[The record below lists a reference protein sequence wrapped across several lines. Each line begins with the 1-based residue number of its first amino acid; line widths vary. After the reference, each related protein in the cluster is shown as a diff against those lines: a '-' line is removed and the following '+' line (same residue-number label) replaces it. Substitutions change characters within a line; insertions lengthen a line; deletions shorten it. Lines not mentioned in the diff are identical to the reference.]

1 MKRLRWQ
8 LLLVFLA
15 LIAIGALLLGQQPT
29 VLQPDVPVAQPTSGG
44 VYSEALIGEFGRLN
58 PLLANQNPA
67 DRDINRLLFSGL
79 IRYDDRGIPRPDLAE
94 SWGIS
99 KDGTVYN
106 FSIRPEAIWHD
117 GMPVT
122 SADVIFT
129 IDQMRDQNI
138 PIPEDIQ
145 EMWNEIEVHALDEQ
159 TLQFV
164 LPEPYAPFLDYLTFG
179 VIPQHLLNGLSPEAM
194 IDAEFNL
201 SPVGSGPFKFEELL
215 SEEGQI
221 TGVVLNRFDEY
232 YQDPPFIEQMV
243 FYYFPDATQAL
254 EAYRAGEILGIS
266 NVDWEALGDV
276 LEEPELNVYSGRLP
290 QQSLVFLN
298 LNDPELP
305 FFQDNSIRKALLM
318 AINRQ
323 WLVDQVFNGQA
334 FISDGPILPGSWAYF
349 DGIERVM
356 YDPEIALALIKEAGY
371 TVPAGGSEIRVKDDI
386 RFEFELIHPDTDI
399 HTSMATAIKGNWE
412 RLGIRINLRSMPY
425 DELLNDHLETRN
437 YDAALV
443 DINLSQTPDPDPYPF
458 WDQAQI
464 TGGQN
469 YSQWDDRQASEYI
482 ERARINFDLA
492 EREKD
497 YGNFQVRFVN
507 ELPALPILYPV
518 YSFAVDEQVQG
529 VRMGPLFDTSERF
542 ATLNS
547 WYLVAKRTLPTET
560 VPVENP

>member
-179 VIPQHLLNGLSPEAM
+179 VVPQHLLNGLSPEAM

-371 TVPAGGSEIRVKDDI
+371 KVPAGGSEIRVKDDI

>member
-8 LLLVFLA
+8 ILLVFLA
-15 LIAIGALLLGQQPT
+15 LIAIGVLLLGQQPT
-29 VLQPDVPVAQPTSGG
+29 VLLPDAPVVQPSSGG

-58 PLLANQNPA
+58 PLLDNQNPA
-67 DRDINRLLFSGL
+67 DRDINHLLFSGL
-79 IRYDDRGIPRPDLAE
+79 IRFDDRGIPRADLAE

-106 FSIRPEAIWHD
+106 FSIRPQAIWHD
-117 GMPVT
+117 GKSIT
-122 SADVIFT
+122 SEDVIFT
-129 IDQMRDQNI
+129 VDLMRNQEI

-145 EMWNEIEVHALDEQ
+145 EMWNEIEVNSLDEK
-159 TLQFV
+159 TLQFI

-179 VIPQHLLNGLSPEAM
+179 LVPKHLLDGMSPEEI
-194 IDAEFNL
+194 IDADFNL

-221 TGVVLNRFDEY
+221 TGVVLNKFDRY
-232 YQDPPFIEQMV
+232 YQEPPFIEQMV
-243 FYYFPDATQAL
+243 FYYFPSTALAL
-254 EAYRAGEILGIS
+254 EAYRAGELLGIS
-266 NVDWEALGDV
+266 EVAWEALGDV
-276 LEEPELNVYSGRLP
+276 LAEPELNVYTGRLP
-290 QQSLVFLN
+290 QQSLIFLN

-305 FFQDNSIRKALLM
+305 FFQDDSIRKALLM
-318 AINRQ
+318 ALNRQ
-323 WLVDQVFNGQA
+323 WLVDHIFNGQA

-349 DGIERVM
+349 DGIERVA
-356 YDPEIALALIKEAGY
+356 YNPENALAIIKDAGY
-371 TVPAGGSEIRVKDDI
+371 TIPAGGSDIRVKDDI

-399 HTSMATAIKGNWE
+399 HTSMAMAIKEDWE
-412 RLGIRINLRSMPY
+412 ELGIRINLRSMSY
-425 DELLNDHLETRN
+425 DELLKDHLETRN

-443 DINLSQTPDPDPYPF
+443 DIDLSQTPDPDPYPF

-464 TGGQN
+464 AGGQN

-492 EREKD
+492 DREKD

-507 ELPALPILYPV
+507 EMPALPILYPV
-518 YSFAVDEQVQG
+518 YSYAVNEQVQG

-560 VPVENP
+560 ATVESP